1 MLKDDRLAK
10 IVELINRHKTLK
22 TDQIAESLDISLAT
36 VRRDLNELDEAKKI
50 KKIFGGAKSIVI
62 ADYVTTEDAMD
73 TKMSVKIQEKILI
86 GQLAAQQI
94 KENDFVYMDAGSSV
108 EAMISFINTTNVTFV
123 TNSIGIAR
131 DLSARNYKVFILP
144 GEIKLSTDSIIGIAA
159 SEYLRRFNFTV
170 GYFGTNGLHKEF
182 GFTTPD
188 INEAMVKTAAIE
200 RCKEVMILAD
210 DSKVGKVSQVTF
222 CHDAEAKI
230 ITNQFIDGTEQAI
243 MTTLEEEL

>member
-1 MLKDDRLAK
+1 M
-10 IVELINRHKTLK
+10 IVCSHV
-22 TDQIAESLDISLAT
+22 ISNFLY
-36 VRRDLNELDEAKKI
+36 
-50 KKIFGGAKSIVI
+50 FC
-62 ADYVTTEDAMD
+62 
-73 TKMSVKIQEKILI
+73 
-86 GQLAAQQI
+86 GQL
-94 KENDFVYMDAGSSV
+94 NYRGNHGLFVYK
-108 EAMISFINTTNVTFV
+108 
-123 TNSIGIAR
+123 NS

-170 GYFGTNGLHKEF
+170 GFFGTNGLHKEF

-222 CHDAEAKI
+222 CHDVEAKI
-230 ITNQFIDGTEQAI
+230 ITNQLIAGTEQAI
-243 MTTLEEEL
+243 ITTLEDEL